1 MLKEQSLTAWFLVEP
16 VGKAEHKAELQNLLV
31 LELWRDWCLQPDE
44 AEVDA
49 CSEDSKH
56 WDSAVP
62 RTTRLLY
69 RSFFFLAMVFGHVEQ
84 DAYTVPYNP
93 TNNFNLQTAVQNK

>member
-1 MLKEQSLTAWFLVEP
+1 MLKEQSLTAWSLVKP
-16 VGKAEHKAELQNLLV
+16 VGKVEDKAELPNLLA

-44 AEVDA
+44 AEVGP

-62 RTTRLLY
+62 RVTGLVSW
-69 RSFFFLAMVFGHVEQ
+69 SFFFLFWWTDHVEQ
-84 DAYTVPYNP
+84 DAYTVPYNS
-93 TNNFNLQTAVQNK
+93 TNQFNLQTAVQNK